1 MVDFY
6 SMELNTKR
14 RITMKKT
21 EINKPI
27 AEFAAK
33 ILKNILRIEANSTSS
48 YIIYQ
53 PKAPKTLSRFRR
65 KDK

>member
-1 MVDFY
+1 
-6 SMELNTKR
+6 
-14 RITMKKT
+14 MKKT